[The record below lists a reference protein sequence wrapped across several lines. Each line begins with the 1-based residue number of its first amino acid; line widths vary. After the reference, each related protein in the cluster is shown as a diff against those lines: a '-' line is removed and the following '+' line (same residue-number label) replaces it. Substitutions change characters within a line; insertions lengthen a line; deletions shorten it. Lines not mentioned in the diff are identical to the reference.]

1 MCLAVPGE
9 VLGFSDDDE
18 LMRMARVDLGGVIK
32 EVSLALT
39 PEARPGDYVLVH
51 VGFAITVIDAEAA
64 ERIFAEL
71 RALGE
76 VEP

>member
-9 VLGFSDDDE
+9 VLALSDDNE

-39 PEARPGDYVLVH
+39 PEARPGDFVLVH
-51 VGFAITVIDAEAA
+51 VGFAITVIDAAAA